1 MEAGVAGPTG
11 TVQGKDG
18 TPIAYWTSG
27 SGPAVVLV
35 HGTTSDHT
43 TMDEIAPHFAKSRT
57 VTTFDRRG
65 RGASG
70 DGQGYDFDQE
80 LDDAA
85 AVFARAAEASGGPV
99 DVFSHS
105 FGAFVALG
113 AAARSPHVRS
123 VVGYSPGFGAE
134 YPPGSLERIEAA
146 TASDDLDTA
155 LQVVFREV
163 IGMTDDEIAQ
173 MRESPVWA
181 VRVAAAG
188 TVARECRADE
198 AFLRDYAD
206 ELAAIAIPVLVV
218 SGATN
223 TAPKRQ
229 VATALADAVP
239 TAELY
244 EMPGHGH
251 VAHHFAAPELSALT
265 LRFYERAATADAIA
279 G

>member
-1 MEAGVAGPTG
+1 MTDGTAGPTG
-11 TVQGKDG
+11 VVNGSDG
-18 TPIAYWTSG
+18 TEIAYWTTG
-27 SGPAVVLV
+27 EGPALVLV

-43 TMDEIAPHFAKSRT
+43 TMDEIVPHFAKTRT

-70 DGQGYDFDQE
+70 DSPAYDFDQE

-85 AVFARAAEASGGPV
+85 AVYAEIAGAQSGQV

-105 FGAFVALG
+105 FGSFVALG

-123 VVGYSPGFGAE
+123 VVAYSPGFGAE
-134 YPPGSLERIEAA
+134 YPKGSLGRIEEA

-163 IGMTDDEIAQ
+163 IGMTDEEIAK
-173 MRESPVWA
+173 MRESPVWS

-198 AFLRDYAD
+198 SFIRSYAD
-206 ELAAIAIPVLVV
+206 ELGGLAAPVLVV
-218 SGATN
+218 SGETN
-223 TAPKRQ
+223 TPPKRQ
-229 VATALADAVP
+229 VARDLAAAIP
-239 TAELY
+239 GAELY
-244 EMPGHGH
+244 EMPGQGH
-251 VAHHFAAPELSALT
+251 VAHHYAAAELSELA
-265 LRFYERAATADAIA
+265 LRFYDGVGAASASPA
-279 G
+279 